1 MSGVE
6 KNNLDLHKTPKRLFT
21 EKEVSAMTG
30 IPVMT
35 LRSHRHL
42 RRGLPYVK
50 IGALVRYDE
59 ASVEQYLDE
68 KSIRPDST

>member
-1 MSGVE
+1 
-6 KNNLDLHKTPKRLFT
+6 
-21 EKEVSAMTG
+21 MTG

-50 IGALVRYDE
+50 ISALVRYDE

-68 KSIRPDST
+68 KSIRPDSN